1 MQEKLNR
8 TEPTGICHR
17 IFTFI
22 VNSLVGRL
30 LVKQVTLGHP
40 MPDQDEQPMIPAANP
55 NGVETMDLHEARQ
68 TPEKDSGLQIQVHYK
83 QTDDGFESWT
93 HIDKLGD
100 PVKANVSEHKG
111 NLKKVLSIK
120 DVPKPDKEKSSMK
133 KGKGVMGSE
142 KLTLAMEMEDDDKG
156 SKIALRR
163 RVRPLFHIAP
173 NINEKS
179 EAFIQSRKE
188 AMRRNYGIEP
198 RKS

>member
-30 LVKQVTLGHP
+30 LVKQVMLGHP
-40 MPDQDEQPMIPAANP
+40 MPDQDEQPMIPPANP
-55 NGVETMDLHEARQ
+55 KGVETMDHHEASQ

-83 QTDDGFESWT
+83 QTDGFESWT

-111 NLKKVLSIK
+111 NLTKVLSIK
-120 DVPKPDKEKSSMK
+120 DVPKPDKEKNSMK
-133 KGKGVMGSE
+133 KGKGVMGGE
-142 KLTLAMEMEDDDKG
+142 KLTLAMEIEDDDEG

-188 AMRRNYGIEP
+188 AMGRNYGIEP